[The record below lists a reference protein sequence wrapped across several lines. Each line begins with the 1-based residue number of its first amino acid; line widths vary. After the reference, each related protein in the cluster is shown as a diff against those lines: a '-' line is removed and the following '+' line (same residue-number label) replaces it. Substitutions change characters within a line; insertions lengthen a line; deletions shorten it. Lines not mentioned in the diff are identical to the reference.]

1 MLLFCSSTTAL
12 GNVLLGDLLPKFF
25 LPAVLHL
32 IDFLPCRRKAT
43 EGLTDW

>member
-1 MLLFCSSTTAL
+1 MLLLCSSTTAL

-32 IDFLPCRRKAT
+32 IDFLPCQRS
-43 EGLTDW
+43 